1 MRDRST
7 RYFSKNKNNFDWE
20 SPIKAIVGFAHY
32 EEVDLIVVGTRG
44 RSGIKKMLL
53 GSIASG
59 IVSYANCPVFMAK

>member
-7 RYFSKNKNNFDWE
+7 RYFSNKNNFDWE
-20 SPIKAIVGFAHY
+20 SPTKAIVEFAHY

-53 GSIASG
+53 GSISSG
-59 IVSYANCPVFMAK
+59 IVSYANCPVYIAN